1 LLKGS
6 SQETT
11 FYGLPVANYDSN
23 TTSVI
28 DSSTN
33 TVVGNI
39 SNIKV
44 REFPSDVA
52 VEPEVVVKEE
62 LYTIRS
68 LANFKMQNRKE
79 VKSLNLTK

>member
-28 DSSTN
+28 DSSTD

-44 REFPSDVA
+44 REFPSDVD
-52 VEPEVVVKEE
+52 VEPEVV
-62 LYTIRS
+62 
-68 LANFKMQNRKE
+68 
-79 VKSLNLTK
+79 